1 MLTEGCLCVCMCLC
15 VCVCLRVSVWGGGGA
30 WGLGNISRG
39 RLGWK
44 WPLCWGSSAWL
55 STGPFSKAVCF
66 LREESF
72 HLPPGVEVGGLEQRR
87 ILAAGGLKT
96 EQPGDGALLS

>member
-1 MLTEGCLCVCMCLC
+1 MLTEGCVC
-15 VCVCLRVSVWGGGGA
+15 VCVCVGWWWCLRVGSHLSWET
-30 WGLGNISRG
+30 GLEMATV
-39 RLGWK
+39 L
-44 WPLCWGSSAWL
+44 GSSAWL
-55 STGPFSKAVCF
+55 STGPFSKSVCF

-72 HLPPGVEVGGLEQRR
+72 HLPPGVEVGGLEQCR